1 MQCLLRIFAPTIFLI
16 VLFTGCAPS
25 SLEIVSETDEKQ
37 YQLAQDYKTQG
48 RMEEA
53 LNAFHRVIDARRDA
67 PESHLEAGYIYL
79 RELKDPVR
87 AIYHFDRYLQF
98 KPNSPQATQV
108 RQLIETAQKEFA
120 RQLPAQPYQGE
131 LDRIDLMEL
140 VKNLKQENDSL
151 KRDLVNAE
159 ARVKQLESLVG
170 AGRRSAPVETTAV
183 VPSSDR
189 QPVATVRVQPPAAT
203 TTTPDPASVPR
214 THTVQS
220 GDTLSTISSR
230 YYGTPSR
237 WIDIYQANRDRLRN
251 ENALKVGQVIRI
263 P

>member
-1 MQCLLRIFAPTIFLI
+1 MQCLLRTFAPTILLI

-25 SLEIVSETDEKQ
+25 RLEIVSETDEKQ

-53 LNAFHRVIDARRDA
+53 LNAYHRVIDARRDA

-170 AGRRSAPVETTAV
+170 AGRRSAPVETTTV
-183 VPSSDR
+183 VPSSNR
-189 QPVATVRVQPPAAT
+189 QLVSTVRVQPPVAT
-203 TTTPDPASVPR
+203 THTPDPARVPR
-214 THTVQS
+214 THTVQP

-237 WIDIYQANRDRLRN
+237 WNDIFQANRDGLRN

>member
-1 MQCLLRIFAPTIFLI
+1 MMLLFRSLSIAAL
-16 VLFTGCAPS
+16 LFGLLSGCAPS
-25 SLEIVSETDEKQ
+25 GVEIVSETDEKQ

-53 LNAFHRVIDARRDA
+53 LSAFHRVIDARRDS

-79 RELKDPVR
+79 RGLKDPVR

-108 RQLIETAQKEFA
+108 RQLIETAEKEFA
-120 RQLPAQPYQGE
+120 RQLPAQPYQGN
-131 LDRIDLMEL
+131 LDRVDMMEL

-151 KRDLVNAE
+151 KRDLIAAE
-159 ARVKQLESLVG
+159 ARILQLEGG
-170 AGRRSAPVETTAV
+170 AAQTSR
-183 VPSSDR
+183 PSVS
-189 QPVATVRVQPPAAT
+189 QTQTAT
-203 TTTPDPASVPR
+203 TRQQPTTPPTAPNPASVPR

-220 GDTLSTISSR
+220 GDTLSAISTR

-237 WIDIYQANRDRLRN
+237 WIDIYQANRDRLRS
-251 ENALKVGQVIRI
+251 ESALKVGQELRI